1 LGNYVSI
8 IIVPSL
14 GTHIS
19 KPGIYVSVNQV
30 GISDVAFVL
39 AFMLFMVTGCIL
51 YWARRQVGT
60 SPVSMVVVS

>member
-30 GISDVAFVL
+30 GLFVVAFVL
-39 AFMLFMVTGCIL
+39 VLILFIVTGYIVYCI
-51 YWARRQVGT
+51 
-60 SPVSMVVVS
+60 SVSWMFSRVCVTED